1 MHTHTH
7 IHIYTYTHMHTYKHI
22 HIHTHIH
29 AHTYTHAHIHTYTI
43 HTHIHAHTYTHTHT
57 HTHARTHTQGEVFSG
72 KKKSPEAAADYTNEI
87 RITVQSSGKTSTSGC
102 LDRDM
107 LLEACTLTVTTP
119 SSFLTVSG
127 LRHQPSLFSRAYNP

>member
-1 MHTHTH
+1 M
-7 IHIYTYTHMHTYKHI
+7 
-22 HIHTHIH
+22 
-29 AHTYTHAHIHTYTI
+29 HTYTHTLYTHTYTHI
-43 HTHIHAHTYTHTHT
+43 RTHIHTHTHT

-107 LLEACTLTVTTP
+107 LLEA
-119 SSFLTVSG
+119 
-127 LRHQPSLFSRAYNP
+127 HQA

>member
-1 MHTHTH
+1 
-7 IHIYTYTHMHTYKHI
+7 MHTYKHI

-43 HTHIHAHTYTHTHT
+43 HTHIHAHTYTHTHTHT

-107 LLEACTLTVTTP
+107 LLEA
-119 SSFLTVSG
+119 
-127 LRHQPSLFSRAYNP
+127 HQA